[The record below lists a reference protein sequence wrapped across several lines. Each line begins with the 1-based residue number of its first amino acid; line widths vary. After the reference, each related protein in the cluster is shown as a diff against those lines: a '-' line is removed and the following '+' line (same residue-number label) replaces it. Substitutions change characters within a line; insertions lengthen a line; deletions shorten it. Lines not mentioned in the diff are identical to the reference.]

1 MKNWRRI
8 AAMALAL
15 TLIRVA
21 HAAPR
26 TAEANTSVAQDRK
39 GDASAPRYQ
48 DTPDLKALLPRF
60 LTKQGLLD
68 PEFSVTV
75 GKPSPY
81 YTDFYGVQALAD
93 MTKGE
98 IQRDFVPE
106 FASLIDESEH
116 SITLR
121 FKEGYTAKFY
131 PHSALVVKSISVPFD
146 HVYISGDTWRTL
158 EKNLDDFR
166 GIILANRWQ
175 SRYLIPNPEYNAEL
189 AVAAAVANPAPIP
202 VLTVDP
208 DLKQYEAS
216 CNAVLIVPEGV
227 HGVRSTGFETLY
239 PLLNTH
245 QFDWLGMEML
255 PSLMQS
261 VLDNF
266 TRGEASSPAYNA
278 ARKTIIQYFANAWN
292 GQAGQKTSGED
303 NYYFQLVNEASK
315 MHVRLIGM
323 ESSPIEYDLF
333 RYGESAFGAEVRT
346 YLWTQRVPVHGRGV
360 VYGGSAH
367 FTSARP
373 VNFQNFL
380 ERRNSTVKFFI
391 LKPLHMTK

>member
-1 MKNWRRI
+1 
-8 AAMALAL
+8 MALAL
-15 TLIRVA
+15 VTVA

-26 TAEANTSVAQDRK
+26 TAIDNTSAVQSRK
-39 GDASAPRYQ
+39 GDTSTPRYQ
-48 DTPDLKALLPRF
+48 DMPDLKALLPRF
-60 LTKQGLLD
+60 LNKQGLLD

-75 GKPSPY
+75 GKPSRY

-93 MTKGE
+93 TTKEE
-98 IQRDFVPE
+98 IKQDFVPK
-106 FASLIDESEH
+106 FASVIDEDDH
-116 SITLR
+116 TVTLR

-131 PHSALVVKSISVPFD
+131 PHSALVVKNISVPFD
-146 HVYISGDTWRTL
+146 HVYISGDTWRAL

-166 GIILANRWQ
+166 GIILDNGWQ
-175 SRYLIPNPEYNAEL
+175 SRYLIPKPEYDAEL
-189 AVAAAVANPAPIP
+189 AVAAAVANPAPTP

-216 CNAVLIVPEGV
+216 HNAVLIAPEGV
-227 HGVRSTGFETLY
+227 HGIRSTGFETLY

-255 PSLMQS
+255 PSSMQS
-261 VLDNF
+261 VLDDF
-266 TRGEASSPAYNA
+266 TRGKAGSPAHDA
-278 ARKTIIQYFANAWN
+278 ARKSMIQYFANAWN
-292 GQAGQKTSGED
+292 GQAGPKTSGED
-303 NYYFQLVNEASK
+303 NYYFQLVDAASK

-346 YLWTQRVPVHGRGV
+346 YLWTQRVPVDGRGV

-380 ERRNSTVKFFI
+380 ERRNPTVKFFV
-391 LKPLHMTK
+391 LKPLHLTK

>member
-1 MKNWRRI
+1 MI
-8 AAMALAL
+8 ATALAL
-15 TLIRVA
+15 TLVTAA
-21 HAAPR
+21 HAAPGPTKVR
-26 TAEANTSVAQDRK
+26 TSAVQTRN
-39 GDASAPRYQ
+39 GDAPAPRYQ

-68 PEFSVTV
+68 SEFSVTV

-93 MTKGE
+93 TTKEE
-98 IQRDFVPE
+98 IQRDFVPKY
-106 FASLIDESEH
+106 ASLIDQDEH

-146 HVYISGDTWRTL
+146 HVYISGDTWRAL

-166 GIILANRWQ
+166 GIILKNGWQ
-175 SRYLIPNPEYNAEL
+175 SRYLIPNPEYDAEL
-189 AVAAAVANPAPIP
+189 AVAAAVANPAPTP
-202 VLTVDP
+202 VLIVDP

-216 CNAVLIVPEGV
+216 HNAVLIVPEGV
-227 HGVRSTGFETLY
+227 HGIRSTGFETLF

-255 PSLMQS
+255 PASMQS

-266 TRGEASSPAYNA
+266 TQGKAGSPTYSA
-278 ARKTIIQYFANAWN
+278 ARKTMIQYFANSWN
-292 GQAGQKTSGED
+292 GQAGPKTSGED
-303 NYYFQLVNEASK
+303 NYYFQLVNAARANH
-315 MHVRLIGM
+315 MRVIGM

-346 YLWTQRVPVHGRGV
+346 YLWTQRVPVQDRGV

-380 ERRNSTVKFFI
+380 ERRNPTVKFFV
-391 LKPLHMTK
+391 LKTLHLTK